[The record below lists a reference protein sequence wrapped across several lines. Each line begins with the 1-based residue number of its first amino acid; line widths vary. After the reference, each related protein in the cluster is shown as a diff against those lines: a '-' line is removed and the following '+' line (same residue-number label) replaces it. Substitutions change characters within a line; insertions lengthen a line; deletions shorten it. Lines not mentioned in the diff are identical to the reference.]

1 MKFVI
6 KLISTAILIFLL
18 SACAEPLT
26 MDDIKLMGQESSL
39 RDGQY
44 TGFILSVKGKDI
56 SFTGVCNLYNVS
68 DKIIVSDVTGDD
80 MPDIC
85 VVFTTASGTGVRL
98 EEIHIFDGVT
108 LEKYHISDIQSV
120 LDEHVNSYSDDENYY
135 IIADDIEYA
144 VEKSRVPITPENTP
158 DKAFF
163 EFLRRY
169 EVEEKAIV
177 SVIPI
182 QIGMFDF
189 FGHIKISYAFKD
201 NTFHADKIEIS
212 EDDYYYE

>member
-26 MDDIKLMGQESSL
+26 IDDVKLTGQESSL

-44 TGFILSVKGKDI
+44 TGFILSVKGKDV
-56 SFTGVCNLYNVS
+56 SFTGACNLYNVS
-68 DKIIVSDVTGDD
+68 DKIIISDVTGDG

-85 VVFTTASGTGVRL
+85 VVFITASGTGVRL

-108 LEKYHISDIQSV
+108 LEKYQITDIQSV
-120 LDEHVNSYSDDENYY
+120 LDEHVDPYSDDENFFV
-135 IIADDIEYA
+135 IADETEYKVA
-144 VEKSRVPITPENTP
+144 KSLVPITPENSP
-158 DKAFF
+158 DEAFF
-163 EFLRRY
+163 EFHRLY
-169 EVEEKAIV
+169 EVEENTIV

-189 FGHIKISYAFKD
+189 FGHIKVSYAFKD
-201 NTFHADKIEIS
+201 SYFSADVIEIS
-212 EDDYYYE
+212 EDDYPR